1 MKRKI
6 LLSMLAVMTSIC
18 MMTACGNSS
27 NSVQDTKSMDE
38 TESGSTV
45 QDEEKQT
52 TEEVDADGISRNV
65 AYRSDEF
72 YLSIG
77 LPTDWEYQILSE
89 EDLEKED
96 NLYSCAIRFWQ
107 KDYPED
113 IFVLGYQPSFG
124 MCGTGVTID
133 ELKLENGI
141 TGWRYT
147 EELDSSLWLT
157 ITLNNPENDVSGGTY
172 LITASPSLEDWKVLE
187 PAFEEIL
194 QTVWVGPKNG
204 EEELLKGTA
213 EDLLEEGADV
223 PSKETVL
230 ERRNACLQGMSEED
244 ITRLTENIKVAN
256 LAMEYSYLYDRLFER
271 MADPEDLYW
280 NYVDQKGDIQ
290 IGYSLEQEA
299 VDAWK
304 EYSQNAEEITD
315 MDSYWKAYQQYEE
328 EHGQP
333 VYTYNRFDADNFIAL
348 MEEMKGLLKND
359 TLAADLDQLIENTRQ
374 AKETHDVT
382 YIKEIYYI
390 LHDTDYYL
398 LRYAPDDVA
407 SFVQDKG
414 RIAVYYGAL
423 QVYG

>member
-172 LITASPSLEDWKVLE
+172 LITASPSLEVWKVLE

-315 MDSYWKAYQQYEE
+315 MDSCWKAYQQYEE

-359 TLAADLDQLIENTRQ
+359 MLTADLNQLIENTRQ

-390 LHDTDYYL
+390 LHDMDYYL

-414 RIAVYYGAL
+414 TIAVYYGAL

>member
-77 LPTDWEYQILSE
+77 LPTDWEYQILLE

-172 LITASPSLEDWKVLE
+172 LITASPSLEVWKVLE

-390 LHDTDYYL
+390 LHDMDYYL

-414 RIAVYYGAL
+414 TIAVYYGVL

>member
-204 EEELLKGTA
+204 EEELLKGT
-213 EDLLEEGADV
+213 G
-223 PSKETVL
+223 
-230 ERRNACLQGMSEED
+230 
-244 ITRLTENIKVAN
+244 I
-256 LAMEYSYLYDRLFER
+256 
-271 MADPEDLYW
+271 
-280 NYVDQKGDIQ
+280 
-290 IGYSLEQEA
+290 
-299 VDAWK
+299 
-304 EYSQNAEEITD
+304 
-315 MDSYWKAYQQYEE
+315 YE
-328 EHGQP
+328 
-333 VYTYNRFDADNFIAL
+333 
-348 MEEMKGLLKND
+348 
-359 TLAADLDQLIENTRQ
+359 
-374 AKETHDVT
+374 
-382 YIKEIYYI
+382 
-390 LHDTDYYL
+390 
-398 LRYAPDDVA
+398 
-407 SFVQDKG
+407 
-414 RIAVYYGAL
+414 
-423 QVYG
+423 

>member
-6 LLSMLAVMTSIC
+6 LRSMLAVMTSIC
-18 MMTACGNSS
+18 MLTACGNSS
-27 NSVQDTKSMDE
+27 DPAEDTKSTDA
-38 TESGSTV
+38 TESESMI
-45 QDEEKQT
+45 QEEEKQT
-52 TEEVDADGISRNV
+52 VEETDADGTTLSGDRQEAAGEDADSMSRNV
-65 AYRSDEF
+65 VYRSDEF

-113 IFVLGYQPSFG
+113 IFVLGYQAPFG

-157 ITLNNPENDVSGGTY
+157 ITLNHPENDVSGGTY
-172 LITASPSLEDWKVLE
+172 LITASPSLKDWKVLE

-194 QTVWVGPKNG
+194 QTVWVGPKSG
-204 EEELLKGTA
+204 AEELLKGA
-213 EDLLEEGADV
+213 DDDLLKEDADV
-223 PSKETVL
+223 PSKDTVL

-244 ITRLTENIKVAN
+244 IARLTENIKVAN
-256 LAMEYSYLYDRLFER
+256 LTMEYSFLYDRLFER

-328 EHGQP
+328 
-333 VYTYNRFDADNFIAL
+333 
-348 MEEMKGLLKND
+348 
-359 TLAADLDQLIENTRQ
+359 
-374 AKETHDVT
+374 
-382 YIKEIYYI
+382 
-390 LHDTDYYL
+390 
-398 LRYAPDDVA
+398 
-407 SFVQDKG
+407 
-414 RIAVYYGAL
+414 
-423 QVYG
+423 